1 MATSQ
6 YSTIFQQVETLLK
19 GHAQLPAP
27 IQDDTDLINDLG
39 FDSLKLME
47 MLEEVED
54 LFDITYPLNN
64 LSELHTVKD
73 FVLQIQQIVDGE
85 A

>member
-1 MATSQ
+1 MTIPQ
-6 YSTIFQQVETLLK
+6 YDTVFQQVETLLK
-19 GHAQLPAP
+19 EHAQLQAP
-27 IQDDTDLINDLG
+27 IKDDTDLINDLG

-54 LFDITYPLNN
+54 IFDITYPLNN

-73 FVLQIQQIVDGE
+73 FVLQIQQIMGGE
-85 A
+85 

>member
-1 MATSQ
+1 MSTLQ
-6 YSTIFQQVETLLK
+6 YDTIFQQIEALLK
-19 GHAQLPAP
+19 EYAQLQIP
-27 IQDDTDLINDLG
+27 IQDETDLINDLG

-54 LFDITYPLNN
+54 IFDITYPLNN

-73 FVLQIQQIVDGE
+73 FVLQIQQIVGDK
-85 A
+85 